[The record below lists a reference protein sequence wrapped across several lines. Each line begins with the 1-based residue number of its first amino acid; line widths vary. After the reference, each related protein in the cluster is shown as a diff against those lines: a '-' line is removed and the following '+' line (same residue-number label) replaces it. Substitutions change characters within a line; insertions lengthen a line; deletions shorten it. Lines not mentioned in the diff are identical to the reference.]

1 MSVLANADMPMMHNS
16 WFWIDPLKWIWIII
30 IATFVHILDLKVNS
44 QDQERLNTL
53 FTMDQ
58 PFCIMISTFKEKK
71 DPHFIKCFNHYA
83 ITFYTVHLLWKKQ
96 NFTSIKENMHV
107 ITIYNNYCN
116 LFICLFT
123 INLLLIIYLP

>member
-1 MSVLANADMPMMHNS
+1 MHIS
-16 WFWIDPLKWIWIII
+16 
-30 IATFVHILDLKVNS
+30 DLKINN

-53 FTMDQ
+53 FTTDQ
-58 PFCIMISTFKEKK
+58 PFCIMIYTFKENKA
-71 DPHFIKCFNHYA
+71 PTFHCVFNHYV
-83 ITFYTVHLLWKKQ
+83 ITFHTVHLLWKKKH
-96 NFTSIKENMHV
+96 FTSIKENMHV